1 MSYTVKLFT
10 FFNYITLMEN
20 LLDKMRENAIDSLK
34 SKIEWRKTRIAE
46 AHEKALAILMGN
58 KDTDYSYA
66 QTVSGIVTLESSLA
80 VMEKHLAILQP
91 PVEPAKVKRG
101 RPTKRK

>member
-1 MSYTVKLFT
+1 
-10 FFNYITLMEN
+10 MEN
-20 LLDKMRENAIDSLK
+20 LLDKMRNDAIDYVK
-34 SKIEWRKTRIAE
+34 SRIEWRKTTIAD
-46 AHEKALAILMGN
+46 AHEKALAMLMGN
-58 KDTDYSYA
+58 KGDYSYA

-91 PVEPAKVKRG
+91 PVVEPAKAKRG

>member
-1 MSYTVKLFT
+1 
-10 FFNYITLMEN
+10 MEN
-20 LLDKMRENAIDSLK
+20 LLDKMRKDAIDLLK
-34 SKIEWRKTRIAE
+34 SRIEWRKTTIVD

-58 KDTDYSYA
+58 KSDYSYA

-80 VMEKHLAILQP
+80 VMEKHLTILEP